1 MCISILFNFY
11 FNNLLSFYSNSNSIF
26 LLFYRTYVQTLSL
39 GQYSEAFVDAAIDG
53 EFLYDIND
61 DDLKNTLGIEHR
73 LHRKK
78 ILNCVHRLK
87 LAEAQRDTRLN
98 MMLTESGSM
107 DPPVRKINKIITIFK
122 IEFLCFVFFICTF
135 STVVKYSNSLFLIFS
150 FQCCI
155 STSCFHF

>member
-26 LLFYRTYVQTLSL
+26 LLLHRTYVQTLSL

-107 DPPVRKINKIITIFK
+107 DPPVRKN
-122 IEFLCFVFFICTF
+122 
-135 STVVKYSNSLFLIFS
+135 
-150 FQCCI
+150 
-155 STSCFHF
+155 